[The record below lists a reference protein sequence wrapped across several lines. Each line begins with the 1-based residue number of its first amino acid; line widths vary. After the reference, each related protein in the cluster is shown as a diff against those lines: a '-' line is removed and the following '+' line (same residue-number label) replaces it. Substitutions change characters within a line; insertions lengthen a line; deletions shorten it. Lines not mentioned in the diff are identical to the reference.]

1 MLSKVVARA
10 QAIGIEKMVF
20 PQLSEA
26 GLFAARG
33 SAPAPPESLSGD
45 QSVELRD
52 KLQRFE
58 SRLATE
64 RREAFESGR
73 AEGEQ
78 QARAELQPVLARL
91 NASANEVL
99 GMRVDLRRRAER
111 DVVQLALLIAKRILH
126 RQLAVDEEALTAIAR
141 VAFERLSR
149 SESYRITVHPRFAS
163 AVASAIPGG
172 HASRVQIEP
181 DPDCAMGTFVIH
193 SSEGTVDASL
203 DAQLDEI
210 SRGLTDRLSP
220 SDKS

>member
-10 QAIGIEKMVF
+10 HAVGFENMVF

-26 GLFAARG
+26 GLLAAR
-33 SAPAPPESLSGD
+33 SLSPAPVDSQAGD
-45 QSVELRD
+45 QSGDLRE
-52 KLQRFE
+52 KLQRLE

-64 RREAFESGR
+64 RREAFECGR

-91 NASANEVL
+91 NASANEVI

-111 DVVQLALLIAKRILH
+111 DVVHLALLIAKRILH

-149 SESYRITVHPRFAS
+149 SESYRITVHPRFAP
-163 AVASAIPGG
+163 AIASAIPSGQ
-172 HASRVQIEP
+172 ASRVQIEP
-181 DPDCAMGTFVIH
+181 DPDCAMGTFVIR
-193 SSEGTVDASL
+193 SSEGTMDASL

-220 SDKS
+220 DKS